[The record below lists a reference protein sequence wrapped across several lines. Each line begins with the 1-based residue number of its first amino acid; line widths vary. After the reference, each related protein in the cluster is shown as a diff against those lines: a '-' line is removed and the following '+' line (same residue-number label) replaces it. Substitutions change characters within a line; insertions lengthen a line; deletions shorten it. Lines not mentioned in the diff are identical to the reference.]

1 MRPSAKSSILPRVCL
16 ALLVPVLSLT
26 LFACERPPPIA
37 VETRS
42 RQLTLVSDRAQV
54 CMVNNQF
61 MGRAQIPVEV
71 DGRTYFGCCEMCK
84 GRLAREAAT
93 RTAVDLLSGRE
104 VDKATAVIAQDA
116 SGAVVY
122 FESEAN
128 FSSYVRRAE

>member
-1 MRPSAKSSILPRVCL
+1 MRLYVAFPTVPRMCL
-16 ALLVPVLSLT
+16 ALLVPALSLA
-26 LFACERPPPIA
+26 LLACERTPNA
-37 VETRS
+37 VEPRS
-42 RQLTLVSDRAQV
+42 GQLTLVPDRAQV

-71 DGRTYFGCCEMCK
+71 GGRTYFGCCEMCK

-93 RTAVDLLSGRE
+93 RTALDPLSGRE
-104 VDKATAVIAQDA
+104 VDKATAVIARDP

-128 FSSYVRRAE
+128 FSSYVHKAQ